1 MASGIDD
8 RLHGLWTRPGQTLR
22 GRVNHRAREPP
33 KSIPKTSSQRIAESC
48 ENGNIIV
55 IIMKLWNVASPLQ
68 RARNKSMENLI
79 ADLRYAVRTLVKTP
93 AFLLVSVMTLALG
106 IGGNIAIFTLV
117 QAVLLQPLPFPQ
129 PERLVRIFDD
139 GAGARDVG
147 MSVPEFEDLRQHS
160 DIFEQISVIFPVPT
174 ALTGGERVERVEM
187 LGTSPSY
194 FDMLRAKPA
203 LGRAYTQADWVPG
216 FLDPVVISDALW
228 KRQFGGD
235 PNVIGKRI
243 RLDEDGYTIVGVMP
257 PDFRHPGKGLSSD
270 VEVWTAAGFVAAPFP
285 VPPVRGLRF
294 IPGAIGRLK
303 PGLSIKEAQQRLDA
317 FVRQSQQSY
326 PNDYPNQSRWELR
339 IEPVQSSLTGEVR
352 PMLIVLLAAVA
363 FVLLIVCVNVATL
376 LIARSLTRMH
386 EFAIRQALGAS
397 RSRLVRQVLTESV
410 LISLTG
416 AAAALLVLRFAR
428 GSLLALLP
436 QEVPRLN
443 EIHGDWRVIALAL
456 VLSVFSGI
464 LFGLGPAFHA
474 TTTDPNHD
482 LKEGGRTGG
491 QHGIRQSRSRAALV
505 TLEVAL
511 SVVLL
516 ISAGLLIRSF
526 SAMLRERPG
535 IDPRD
540 VTVAQLWIPVPN
552 NPDANHYLNPPQRA
566 RLARELVQRL
576 EAAPGVQ
583 SVAVGLSTN
592 VPFLSNVRNLIAFS
606 FPDSATSAPEEYT
619 ADYGA
624 VSPNYFDLLKLPLRK
639 GRVFTDHDDYGA
651 TNVVVVNEVFA
662 RKFFPQQDPI
672 GQHVRDTG
680 RDTGRATTDSE
691 IIGVVGDVLDHGL
704 DQAPEPRL
712 YGSILQRSR
721 QLFAVFLRTSANLTT
736 TRQLVTRTMEQ
747 IDPELPVYGVTTM
760 DELISSSMARR
771 RLALFLMSTF
781 AALALFL
788 ASLGIYG
795 VTAFLAKQRV
805 QEFGIRMALGA
816 QIRDIL
822 VLAVR
827 PGLVLVS
834 IGAAAGLVVSMFVTR
849 LMSSL
854 LFAVSSTDLFTFV
867 TVPLVLAVVAVIAC
881 LIPACYAT
889 RISPAEALRH

>member
-1 MASGIDD
+1 
-8 RLHGLWTRPGQTLR
+8 
-22 GRVNHRAREPP
+22 
-33 KSIPKTSSQRIAESC
+33 
-48 ENGNIIV
+48 
-55 IIMKLWNVASPLQ
+55 
-68 RARNKSMENLI
+68 MENLI
-79 ADLRYAVRTLVKTP
+79 ADLRYAARTLVKTP

-129 PERLVRIFDD
+129 PERLVRILDNR
-139 GAGARDVG
+139 AGARDVG

-174 ALTGGERVERVEM
+174 ALTGGERVERIEM

-243 RLDEDGYTIVGVMP
+243 RLDEDGYTIIGVMP
-257 PDFRHPGKGLSSD
+257 PDFRHPGKGLSGD
-270 VEVWTAAGFVAAPFP
+270 VELWVAAGFVAAPFP
-285 VPPVRGLRF
+285 VPPVRSARF
-294 IPGAIGRLK
+294 LPGAIGRLK

-376 LIARSLTRMH
+376 LIARSLTRMR

-416 AAAALLVLRFAR
+416 AAAALLVLQFAR
-428 GSLLALLP
+428 DSLLALLP
-436 QEVPRLN
+436 QEIPRLN
-443 EIHGDWRVIALAL
+443 EIHGDWRLIALAL

-474 TTTDPNHD
+474 TMTDPNHD

-505 TLEVAL
+505 MLEVAL

-535 IDPRD
+535 IDPRG
-540 VTVAQLWIPVPN
+540 VTVAQIWIPRPN
-552 NPDANHYLNPPQRA
+552 NPDANPYLNPPQRG

-583 SVAVGLSTN
+583 SVAVGLTTS
-592 VPFLSNVRNLIAFS
+592 VPFLSTRALNSRNLIAFS
-606 FPDSATSAPEEYT
+606 FPDNPTSAQEEYT
-619 ADYGA
+619 ADFGA

-639 GRVFTDHDDYGA
+639 GRVFTDHDDDMA
-651 TNVVVVNEVFA
+651 TKVVVVNEAFA

-680 RDTGRATTDSE
+680 RDTGRATTASE
-691 IIGVVGDVLDHGL
+691 IIGVVGDVRDHGL

-712 YGSILQRSR
+712 YGSILQRSS

-760 DELISSSMARR
+760 NELISSSMARR

-781 AALALFL
+781 GFLAMFL

-795 VTAFLAKQRV
+795 VTAFLVKQRV

-822 VLAVR
+822 LLAVR

-867 TVPLVLAVVAVIAC
+867 TVPFVLAVIAVIAC
-881 LIPACYAT
+881 LIPARYAT

>member
-1 MASGIDD
+1 
-8 RLHGLWTRPGQTLR
+8 
-22 GRVNHRAREPP
+22 
-33 KSIPKTSSQRIAESC
+33 
-48 ENGNIIV
+48 
-55 IIMKLWNVASPLQ
+55 
-68 RARNKSMENLI
+68 
-79 ADLRYAVRTLVKTP
+79 
-93 AFLLVSVMTLALG
+93 
-106 IGGNIAIFTLV
+106 
-117 QAVLLQPLPFPQ
+117 
-129 PERLVRIFDD
+129 
-139 GAGARDVG
+139 
-147 MSVPEFEDLRQHS
+147 
-160 DIFEQISVIFPVPT
+160 
-174 ALTGGERVERVEM
+174 
-187 LGTSPSY
+187 
-194 FDMLRAKPA
+194 
-203 LGRAYTQADWVPG
+203 
-216 FLDPVVISDALW
+216 
-228 KRQFGGD
+228 
-235 PNVIGKRI
+235 
-243 RLDEDGYTIVGVMP
+243 
-257 PDFRHPGKGLSSD
+257 
-270 VEVWTAAGFVAAPFP
+270 
-285 VPPVRGLRF
+285 
-294 IPGAIGRLK
+294 
-303 PGLSIKEAQQRLDA
+303 
-317 FVRQSQQSY
+317 
-326 PNDYPNQSRWELR
+326 
-339 IEPVQSSLTGEVR
+339 
-352 PMLIVLLAAVA
+352 
-363 FVLLIVCVNVATL
+363 
-376 LIARSLTRMH
+376 
-386 EFAIRQALGAS
+386 
-397 RSRLVRQVLTESV
+397 V

-428 GSLLALLP
+428 GSLLASLP

-474 TTTDPNHD
+474 TMTNPNHD

-535 IDPRD
+535 IDPRG
-540 VTVAQLWIPVPN
+540 VTVAQIWIPVPN
-552 NPDANHYLNPPQRA
+552 SPDANHYLNPPQRA

-606 FPDSATSAPEEYT
+606 FPDSATSAQEEYT

-651 TNVVVVNEVFA
+651 TNVVVVNEAFA

-672 GQHVRDTG
+672 GQHVRDSKRT
-680 RDTGRATTDSE
+680 ATDSARIATDSE

-704 DQAPEPRL
+704 DQPPEPRL
-712 YGSILQRSR
+712 YGSILQRSGYR
-721 QLFAVFLRTSANLTT
+721 FAVFLRASANLTT

-760 DELISSSMARR
+760 NELISSSMARR

-781 AALALFL
+781 AFLALFL
-788 ASLGIYG
+788 AGLGIYG
-795 VTAFLAKQRV
+795 VTAFLVKQRV

-822 VLAVR
+822 LLAVG
-827 PGLVLVS
+827 PGLFLVS

-854 LFAVSSTDLFTFV
+854 LFAVSSTDLFTFI

-881 LIPACYAT
+881 LIPARYAT

>member
-1 MASGIDD
+1 
-8 RLHGLWTRPGQTLR
+8 
-22 GRVNHRAREPP
+22 
-33 KSIPKTSSQRIAESC
+33 
-48 ENGNIIV
+48 
-55 IIMKLWNVASPLQ
+55 
-68 RARNKSMENLI
+68 MENLI
-79 ADLRYAVRTLVKTP
+79 ADLRYAARTLVKTP
-93 AFLLVSVMTLALG
+93 AFLLVSVLTLALG

-117 QAVLLQPLPFPQ
+117 QTVVLQPLPFPQ
-129 PERLVRIFDD
+129 PERLVRIFDN
-139 GAGARDVG
+139 GAGARDIG
-147 MSVPEFEDLRQHS
+147 MSVPEFEDLRLHS
-160 DIFEQISVIFPVPT
+160 DIFEQISVIFPDPT

-187 LGTSPSY
+187 LATSPSY
-194 FDMLRAKPA
+194 FEMLRAKPA

-243 RLDEDGYTIVGVMP
+243 RLDEDGYTVIGVMP
-257 PDFRHPGKGLSSD
+257 PDFRHPGKGLIGD
-270 VEVWTAAGFVAAPFP
+270 VDVFIAAGFLAAPFP
-285 VPPVRGLRF
+285 VPPNRALRF

-326 PNDYPNQSRWELR
+326 PDDYPDQSHWEIR
-339 IEPVQSSLTGEVR
+339 IEPLQSSLTGEVR

-363 FVLLIVCVNVATL
+363 FVLLIVCVNLATL
-376 LIARSLTRMH
+376 LIARSLTRMR

-397 RSRLVRQVLTESV
+397 RSRLVCQILTESV

-416 AAAALLVLRFAR
+416 AAAALLVLGFAR
-428 GSLLALLP
+428 DSLLALLP

-443 EIHGDWRVIALAL
+443 EIHGDWRIIVLAV

-474 TTTDPNHD
+474 TMTNPNDD

-491 QHGIRQSRSRAALV
+491 QHGIRQRRSRAALV

-516 ISAGLLIRSF
+516 ISAGLLVRSF
-526 SAMLRERPG
+526 SAMLGERPG
-535 IDPRD
+535 IDPRG
-540 VTVAQLWIPVPN
+540 VTVAQVWIPRPN
-552 NPDANHYLNPPQRA
+552 NPDANPYLNPPARA
-566 RLARELVQRL
+566 RLAREIVQRL
-576 EAAPGVQ
+576 GTAPGVQ
-583 SVAVGLSTN
+583 SVAVGLTTN
-592 VPFLSNVRNLIAFS
+592 VPFLNTRVINQFNLIAFS
-606 FPDSATSAPEEYT
+606 FPDHPSSAQEQYT
-619 ADYGA
+619 ADFGA
-624 VSPNYFDLLKLPLRK
+624 VSPHYFDLLKIPLRK
-639 GRVFTDHDDYGA
+639 GRVFTDHDDDKA
-651 TNVVVVNEVFA
+651 PNVVLVNEAFA

-680 RDTGRATTDSE
+680 RDAGKAITDSE
-691 IIGVVGDVLDHGL
+691 IIGVVGDVRDHGL

-721 QLFAVFLRTSANLTT
+721 QFFAVFLRTSANLTT

-747 IDPELPVYGVTTM
+747 IDSELPVYGVTTM
-760 DELISSSMARR
+760 DQLISGSMARR

-788 ASLGIYG
+788 AGLGIYG
-795 VTAFLAKQRV
+795 VTAYLVKQRV

-822 VLAVR
+822 LLAVR

-834 IGAAAGLVVSMFVTR
+834 IGAAAGVVVSMFVTR
-849 LMSSL
+849 VMSSL
-854 LFAVSSTDLFTFV
+854 LFAVSSNDLFTFV
-867 TVPLVLAVVAVIAC
+867 TVPLGLAVVAVIAC
-881 LIPACYAT
+881 LIPARYAT

>member
-1 MASGIDD
+1 
-8 RLHGLWTRPGQTLR
+8 
-22 GRVNHRAREPP
+22 
-33 KSIPKTSSQRIAESC
+33 
-48 ENGNIIV
+48 
-55 IIMKLWNVASPLQ
+55 
-68 RARNKSMENLI
+68 
-79 ADLRYAVRTLVKTP
+79 
-93 AFLLVSVMTLALG
+93 
-106 IGGNIAIFTLV
+106 
-117 QAVLLQPLPFPQ
+117 
-129 PERLVRIFDD
+129 
-139 GAGARDVG
+139 
-147 MSVPEFEDLRQHS
+147 
-160 DIFEQISVIFPVPT
+160 
-174 ALTGGERVERVEM
+174 
-187 LGTSPSY
+187 
-194 FDMLRAKPA
+194 
-203 LGRAYTQADWVPG
+203 
-216 FLDPVVISDALW
+216 
-228 KRQFGGD
+228 
-235 PNVIGKRI
+235 
-243 RLDEDGYTIVGVMP
+243 
-257 PDFRHPGKGLSSD
+257 
-270 VEVWTAAGFVAAPFP
+270 
-285 VPPVRGLRF
+285 
-294 IPGAIGRLK
+294 
-303 PGLSIKEAQQRLDA
+303 
-317 FVRQSQQSY
+317 
-326 PNDYPNQSRWELR
+326 
-339 IEPVQSSLTGEVR
+339 
-352 PMLIVLLAAVA
+352 MLIVLLAAVA

-416 AAAALLVLRFAR
+416 AAAALLVLQFAR
-428 GSLLALLP
+428 DSLLALLP

-443 EIHGDWRVIALAL
+443 EIHGDWRVIALAF
-456 VLSVFSGI
+456 VLSIFSGI
-464 LFGLGPAFHA
+464 MFGLGPAFHA
-474 TTTDPNHD
+474 TMTDPNHD

-505 TLEVAL
+505 TLAVAL

-535 IDPRD
+535 FDPRG
-540 VTVAQLWIPVPN
+540 VTVAQIWIPRPN

-583 SVAVGLSTN
+583 SVAVGLTTS
-592 VPFLSNVRNLIAFS
+592 VPFLSTRALNSFNLIAFS
-606 FPDSATSAPEEYT
+606 FPGNATSAQEEYT
-619 ADYGA
+619 ADFGA

-639 GRVFTDHDDYGA
+639 GRVFTDHDD
-651 TNVVVVNEVFA
+651 
-662 RKFFPQQDPI
+662 
-672 GQHVRDTG
+672 
-680 RDTGRATTDSE
+680 
-691 IIGVVGDVLDHGL
+691 
-704 DQAPEPRL
+704 
-712 YGSILQRSR
+712 
-721 QLFAVFLRTSANLTT
+721 
-736 TRQLVTRTMEQ
+736 
-747 IDPELPVYGVTTM
+747 YGVTTM

-834 IGAAAGLVVSMFVTR
+834 IGAAAGLVGSMFVTR

-881 LIPACYAT
+881 LIPARYAT

>member
-1 MASGIDD
+1 
-8 RLHGLWTRPGQTLR
+8 
-22 GRVNHRAREPP
+22 
-33 KSIPKTSSQRIAESC
+33 
-48 ENGNIIV
+48 
-55 IIMKLWNVASPLQ
+55 
-68 RARNKSMENLI
+68 MENLI
-79 ADLRYAVRTLVKTP
+79 ADLRYAARTLVKTP
-93 AFLLVSVMTLALG
+93 AFLLVSVLTLALG

-117 QAVLLQPLPFPQ
+117 HAVLLQPLPFPQ

-139 GAGARDVG
+139 RAGARDVG

-160 DIFEQISVIFPVPT
+160 DIFEQISMIFPVST
-174 ALTGGERVERVEM
+174 ALTGGERVERVEL

-203 LGRAYTQADWVPG
+203 LGRTYTQAEWVPG
-216 FLDPVVISDALW
+216 FLDGAVISDALW

-243 RLDEDGYTIVGVMP
+243 RVDEDGYTIIGVMP
-257 PDFRHPGKGLSSD
+257 PDFRHPGKGLSGD
-270 VEVWTAAGFVAAPFP
+270 VEMWLAAGAVAAPFP
-285 VPPVRGLRF
+285 VPPVRSGFSL
-294 IPGAIGRLK
+294 PGAIGRLR

-326 PNDYPNQSRWELR
+326 PTDYPSQSRWQLR
-339 IEPVQSSLTGEVR
+339 IEPVQASLTGEVR
-352 PMLIVLLAAVA
+352 PMLIVLLAAVG

-376 LIARSLTRMH
+376 LIARSLTRMR

-397 RSRLVRQVLTESV
+397 RSRLVRLVLTESV

-416 AAAALLVLRFAR
+416 ATAALLVLRFAR
-428 GSLLALLP
+428 SSLLALLP
-436 QEVPRLN
+436 QEVPRVN
-443 EIHGDWRVIALAL
+443 EIHGDWRVIAVAV

-474 TTTDPNHD
+474 TMTDPNYD

-505 TLEVAL
+505 TLQVAL

-535 IDPRD
+535 IDPHG
-540 VTVAQLWIPVPN
+540 VTVAQIWIPRPN
-552 NPDANHYLNPPQRA
+552 NPDANPYLNPPART

-576 EAAPGVQ
+576 EGAPGVQ
-583 SVAVGLSTN
+583 SVAVGLTTG
-592 VPFLSNVRNLIAFS
+592 VPFLNTGVLNFRNVTFS
-606 FPDSATSAPEEYT
+606 FPDNASSAQQEYT
-619 ADYGA
+619 AAFGD
-624 VSPNYFDLLKLPLRK
+624 VSANYFDLLKLPLRK

-651 TNVVVVNEVFA
+651 TNVVVVNEAFV

-672 GQHVRDTG
+672 GQHVRDIG
-680 RDTGRATTDSE
+680 RDAGRATTDSE
-691 IIGVVGDVLDHGL
+691 IIGVVGDVLDRGL
-704 DQAPEPRL
+704 DQPPEPRL
-712 YGSILQRSR
+712 YGSILQRSG
-721 QLFAVFLRTSANLTT
+721 QLFALFLRTSASVTT

-788 ASLGIYG
+788 AGLGIYG
-795 VTAFLAKQRV
+795 VTTFLVKQRV

-834 IGAAAGLVVSMFVTR
+834 SGAAAGLVVSMFVTR

-854 LFAVSSTDLFTFV
+854 LFAVSSTDLLTFIV
-867 TVPLVLAVVAVIAC
+867 VPLVLAVVAVIAC
-881 LIPACYAT
+881 LIPARYVT
-889 RISPAEALRH
+889 RISPAEALRY

>member
-1 MASGIDD
+1 
-8 RLHGLWTRPGQTLR
+8 
-22 GRVNHRAREPP
+22 
-33 KSIPKTSSQRIAESC
+33 
-48 ENGNIIV
+48 
-55 IIMKLWNVASPLQ
+55 
-68 RARNKSMENLI
+68 MENLI
-79 ADLRYAVRTLVKTP
+79 ADLRYAARTLVKTP
-93 AFLLVSVMTLALG
+93 AFLLVSVLTLALG

-139 GAGARDVG
+139 RAGARDVG

-174 ALTGGERVERVEM
+174 ALTGGDRVERVEM

-194 FDMLRAKPA
+194 FDMLRANPA

-243 RLDEDGYTIVGVMP
+243 RLDEDGYTIIGVMP
-257 PDFRHPGKGLSSD
+257 PDFRHPGKALSSD

-285 VPPVRGLRF
+285 VPPNRGLRF

-317 FVRQSQQSY
+317 FVRQSRQSY
-326 PNDYPNQSRWELR
+326 PTDYPSQSRWELR

-376 LIARSLTRMH
+376 LIARSLTRMR

-428 GSLLALLP
+428 DSLLALLP

-443 EIHGDWRVIALAL
+443 EIHGDWRLIALAL

-464 LFGLGPAFHA
+464 MFGLGPALHA
-474 TTTDPNHD
+474 TITNPNDD

-526 SAMLRERPG
+526 SAMLGERPG
-535 IDPRD
+535 IDPRG
-540 VTVAQLWIPVPN
+540 VTVAQIWIPRPN
-552 NPDANHYLNPPQRA
+552 NPDADPYLNPPQRA
-566 RLARELVQRL
+566 RLAREIVQRL
-576 EAAPGVQ
+576 ETAPGVQ

-592 VPFLSNVRNLIAFS
+592 VPFLSNARLVGRNLIAFS
-606 FPDSATSAPEEYT
+606 FPDNATSAQEEYT

-639 GRVFTDHDDYGA
+639 GRVFTDHDDDKA
-651 TNVVVVNEVFA
+651 PNVVVVNEAFA
-662 RKFFPQQDPI
+662 RKFFPQQNPI
-672 GQHVRDTG
+672 GQRVRDKDRTI
-680 RDTGRATTDSE
+680 TDSE

-704 DQAPEPRL
+704 DQPPEPRL
-712 YGSILQRSR
+712 YGSILQRSN
-721 QLFAVFLRTSANLTT
+721 QLFAVFLRTSASLTT
-736 TRQLVTRTMEQ
+736 TRQLVTRAMEQ

-760 DELISSSMARR
+760 SELVSSSMARR

-781 AALALFL
+781 AVLALFL

-795 VTAFLAKQRV
+795 VTAFLVKQRV

-827 PGLVLVS
+827 PGLILVS

-854 LFAVSSTDLFTFV
+854 LFAVSSTDLFTFIV
-867 TVPLVLAVVAVIAC
+867 VPLVLAVVAVIAC
-881 LIPACYAT
+881 LIPARYAT

>member
-1 MASGIDD
+1 
-8 RLHGLWTRPGQTLR
+8 
-22 GRVNHRAREPP
+22 
-33 KSIPKTSSQRIAESC
+33 
-48 ENGNIIV
+48 
-55 IIMKLWNVASPLQ
+55 
-68 RARNKSMENLI
+68 MENLI
-79 ADLRYAVRTLVKTP
+79 ADLRYAARTLVKTP
-93 AFLLVSVMTLALG
+93 AFLLVSVLTLALG

-129 PERLVRIFDD
+129 PERLVRIFDNR
-139 GAGARDVG
+139 AGARDVG

-174 ALTGGERVERVEM
+174 ALTGGERVERIEM

-194 FDMLRAKPA
+194 FNMLRAKPA

-235 PNVIGKRI
+235 RNVIGKRI
-243 RLDEDGYTIVGVMP
+243 RLDEDGYTIIGVMP
-257 PDFRHPGKGLSSD
+257 PDFRHPGKGLSGN

-285 VPPVRGLRF
+285 VPPNRGLRF
-294 IPGAIGRLK
+294 IPGAMGRLK
-303 PGLSIKEAQQRLDA
+303 AGLSIKEAQQRLDA
-317 FVRQSQQSY
+317 FVRQLQQSY

-376 LIARSLTRMH
+376 LIARSLTRMR

-416 AAAALLVLRFAR
+416 AAATLLVLGFAR
-428 GSLLALLP
+428 DSLLALLP

-443 EIHGDWRVIALAL
+443 EIHGDWRVIALTL
-456 VLSVFSGI
+456 VLSIFSGI

-474 TTTDPNHD
+474 TMTDPNHD

-526 SAMLRERPG
+526 SAMLGERPG
-535 IDPRD
+535 IDPRGI
-540 VTVAQLWIPVPN
+540 TVAQIWIPRPN
-552 NPDANHYLNPPQRA
+552 NPDANPYLNPPQRA
-566 RLARELVQRL
+566 RLAREIVQRL

-592 VPFLSNVRNLIAFS
+592 VPFLSNARLVGRNLIAFS
-606 FPDSATSAPEEYT
+606 FPDNATSAQEEYA

-624 VSPNYFDLLKLPLRK
+624 VSPNYFDLLKIPLRK
-639 GRVFTDHDDYGA
+639 GRVFTDHDDDMA
-651 TNVVVVNEVFA
+651 TNVVVVNEAFA

-672 GQHVRDTG
+672 GQRVRDKDRTI
-680 RDTGRATTDSE
+680 TDSE

-704 DQAPEPRL
+704 DQPPEPRL
-712 YGSILQRSR
+712 YGSILQRSN

-760 DELISSSMARR
+760 NELVSSSMARR

-795 VTAFLAKQRV
+795 VTAFLVKQRV

-822 VLAVR
+822 LLAVG
-827 PGLVLVS
+827 PGLFLVS

-854 LFAVSSTDLFTFV
+854 LFAVSSTDLFTFI

-881 LIPACYAT
+881 LIPARYAT

>member
-1 MASGIDD
+1 
-8 RLHGLWTRPGQTLR
+8 
-22 GRVNHRAREPP
+22 
-33 KSIPKTSSQRIAESC
+33 
-48 ENGNIIV
+48 
-55 IIMKLWNVASPLQ
+55 MKLWNVASPLQ

-117 QAVLLQPLPFPQ
+117 QTVLLQPLPFPQ
-129 PERLVRIFDD
+129 PERLVRIFDNR
-139 GAGARDVG
+139 AGARDVG

-174 ALTGGERVERVEM
+174 ALTGGERVERIEM

-243 RLDEDGYTIVGVMP
+243 RLDEDGYTIIGVMP
-257 PDFRHPGKGLSSD
+257 PDFRHPGKGLSGD
-270 VEVWTAAGFVAAPFP
+270 VELWIAAGFVAAPFP
-285 VPPVRGLRF
+285 VPPVRSARIL
-294 IPGAIGRLK
+294 PGAMGRLK

-326 PNDYPNQSRWELR
+326 PTDYPSQSRWELR

-376 LIARSLTRMH
+376 LIARSLTRMR

-416 AAAALLVLRFAR
+416 AAVALLVLRFAR
-428 GSLLALLP
+428 NSLLALLP

-443 EIHGDWRVIALAL
+443 EIHGDWRLIALAL

-474 TTTDPNHD
+474 TLTDPNHD

-491 QHGIRQSRSRAALV
+491 QHGIRQSRSRATLV

-535 IDPRD
+535 INPRG
-540 VTVAQLWIPVPN
+540 VTVAQIWIPRPN
-552 NPDANHYLNPPQRA
+552 NPDANPYLNPPKRA

-583 SVAVGLSTN
+583 SVAVGLTTS
-592 VPFLSNVRNLIAFS
+592 VPFLSTRALNSFNLIAFS
-606 FPDSATSAPEEYT
+606 FPGNATSAQEEYT
-619 ADYGA
+619 ADFGA
-624 VSPNYFDLLKLPLRK
+624 VSPNYFDLLKLPLKK

-651 TNVVVVNEVFA
+651 TNVVVVNEAFV
-662 RKFFPQQDPI
+662 RRFFPQQDPI

-680 RDTGRATTDSE
+680 RDAGRATTDSE

-721 QLFAVFLRTSANLTT
+721 QLFAVFIRTSANLNA

-771 RLALFLMSTF
+771 RLALCLMSTF
-781 AALALFL
+781 AGLAMFL
-788 ASLGIYG
+788 AGLGIYG
-795 VTAFLAKQRV
+795 VTAFLVKQRV

-834 IGAAAGLVVSMFVTR
+834 IGAAAGVVVSMFVTR
-849 LMSSL
+849 VMSSL
-854 LFAVSSTDLFTFV
+854 LFAVSSTDLFTFI

-881 LIPACYAT
+881 LIPARYAT

>member
-1 MASGIDD
+1 MPQRNYNRDNNEFVEFSIW
-8 RLHGLWTRPGQTLR
+8 HKHISNVR
-22 GRVNHRAREPP
+22 GG
-33 KSIPKTSSQRIAESC
+33 ST
-48 ENGNIIV
+48 
-55 IIMKLWNVASPLQ
+55 
-68 RARNKSMENLI
+68 MENLI
-79 ADLRYAVRTLVKTP
+79 ADLRYAARTLVKTP
-93 AFLLVSVMTLALG
+93 AFLLVSVLTLALG

-129 PERLVRIFDD
+129 PERLVRIFDNR
-139 GAGARDVG
+139 AGARDVG

-174 ALTGGERVERVEM
+174 ALTGGERVERIEM

-194 FDMLRAKPA
+194 FNMLRAKPA

-235 PNVIGKRI
+235 RNVIGKRI
-243 RLDEDGYTIVGVMP
+243 RLDEDGYTIIGVMP
-257 PDFRHPGKGLSSD
+257 PDFRHPGKGLSGN

-285 VPPVRGLRF
+285 VPPNRGLRF
-294 IPGAIGRLK
+294 IPGAMGRLK
-303 PGLSIKEAQQRLDA
+303 AGLSIKEAQQRLDA
-317 FVRQSQQSY
+317 FVRQLQQSY

-376 LIARSLTRMH
+376 LIARSLTRMR

-416 AAAALLVLRFAR
+416 AAATLLVLGFAR
-428 GSLLALLP
+428 DSLLALLP

-443 EIHGDWRVIALAL
+443 EIHGDWRVIALTL
-456 VLSVFSGI
+456 VLSIFSGI

-474 TTTDPNHD
+474 TMTDPNHD

-526 SAMLRERPG
+526 SAMLGERPG
-535 IDPRD
+535 IDPRGI
-540 VTVAQLWIPVPN
+540 TVAQIWIPRPN
-552 NPDANHYLNPPQRA
+552 NPDANPYLNPPQRA
-566 RLARELVQRL
+566 RLAREIVQRL

-592 VPFLSNVRNLIAFS
+592 VPFLSNARLVGRNLIAFS
-606 FPDSATSAPEEYT
+606 FPDNATSAQEEYA

-624 VSPNYFDLLKLPLRK
+624 VSPNYFDLLKIPLRK
-639 GRVFTDHDDYGA
+639 GRVFTDHDDDMA
-651 TNVVVVNEVFA
+651 TNVVVVNEAFA

-672 GQHVRDTG
+672 GQRVRDKDRTI
-680 RDTGRATTDSE
+680 TDSE

-704 DQAPEPRL
+704 DQPPEPRL
-712 YGSILQRSR
+712 YGSILQRSN

-760 DELISSSMARR
+760 NELVSSSMARR

-795 VTAFLAKQRV
+795 VTAFLVKQRV

-822 VLAVR
+822 LLAVG
-827 PGLVLVS
+827 PGLFLVS

-854 LFAVSSTDLFTFV
+854 LFAVSSTDLFTFI

-881 LIPACYAT
+881 LIPARYAT

>member
-1 MASGIDD
+1 MG
-8 RLHGLWTRPGQTLR
+8 
-22 GRVNHRAREPP
+22 
-33 KSIPKTSSQRIAESC
+33 
-48 ENGNIIV
+48 
-55 IIMKLWNVASPLQ
+55 
-68 RARNKSMENLI
+68 NLI
-79 ADLRYAVRTLVKTP
+79 ADLRYAARTLVKTP
-93 AFLLVSVMTLALG
+93 AFLLVSVLTLALG

-129 PERLVRIFDD
+129 PERLVRIFDNR
-139 GAGARDVG
+139 AGARDVG

-174 ALTGGERVERVEM
+174 ALTGGERVERIEM

-216 FLDPVVISDALW
+216 FLDPAVISDALW

-235 PNVIGKRI
+235 LNVIGKRI
-243 RLDEDGYTIVGVMP
+243 RLDEDGYTIIGVMP
-257 PDFRHPGKGLSSD
+257 PDFRHPGKGLSGD
-270 VEVWTAAGFVAAPFP
+270 VEIWVAAGFLAAPFP
-285 VPPVRGLRF
+285 VPPVRSSYF

-326 PNDYPNQSRWELR
+326 PTDYPSQSRWELR
-339 IEPVQSSLTGEVR
+339 IEPLQSSLTGEVR

-376 LIARSLTRMH
+376 LIARSLTRMR

-428 GSLLALLP
+428 DSLLALLP

-474 TTTDPNHD
+474 TMTDPNHD

-491 QHGIRQSRSRAALV
+491 QHGIRQTRSRAALV

-535 IDPRD
+535 IDPRG
-540 VTVAQLWIPVPN
+540 VTVAQIWIPRPN
-552 NPDANHYLNPPQRA
+552 NPDANPYLNPPPRA

-583 SVAVGLSTN
+583 SVAVGLNTN
-592 VPFLSNVRNLIAFS
+592 VPFLSNARLVGRNLIAFS
-606 FPDSATSAPEEYT
+606 FPDSATSAQEEYT

-624 VSPNYFDLLKLPLRK
+624 VSANYFDLLKLPLRK

-651 TNVVVVNEVFA
+651 TNVVVVNEAFA

-672 GQHVRDTG
+672 GQHVRDHG
-680 RDTGRATTDSE
+680 RDAGRATTDSE
-691 IIGVVGDVLDHGL
+691 IIGVVGDVRDHGL
-704 DQAPEPRL
+704 DQPPEPRI
-712 YGSILQRSR
+712 YGSILQRSS
-721 QLFAVFLRTSANLTT
+721 QLLAVFLRTSANLTT

-760 DELISSSMARR
+760 NKLVSSSMARR
-771 RLALFLMSTF
+771 QLALFLMSTF
-781 AALALFL
+781 AGLALFL

-795 VTAFLAKQRV
+795 VTAFLVKQRV

-834 IGAAAGLVVSMFVTR
+834 IGAATGLVVSMFITR

-854 LFAVSSTDLFTFV
+854 LFAVSSTDLFTFI
-867 TVPLVLAVVAVIAC
+867 TVPVVFAVIAVIAC
-881 LIPACYAT
+881 LIPARYAT

>member
-1 MASGIDD
+1 MNNRIVPQRNYNRDNNEFVEFSIW
-8 RLHGLWTRPGQTLR
+8 HKHISNVR
-22 GRVNHRAREPP
+22 GG
-33 KSIPKTSSQRIAESC
+33 ST
-48 ENGNIIV
+48 
-55 IIMKLWNVASPLQ
+55 
-68 RARNKSMENLI
+68 MENLI
-79 ADLRYAVRTLVKTP
+79 ADLRYAARTLVKTP
-93 AFLLVSVMTLALG
+93 AFLLVSVLTLALG

-129 PERLVRIFDD
+129 PERLVRIFDNR
-139 GAGARDVG
+139 AGARDVG

-174 ALTGGERVERVEM
+174 ALTGGERVERIEM

-194 FDMLRAKPA
+194 FNMLRAKPA

-235 PNVIGKRI
+235 RNVIGKRI
-243 RLDEDGYTIVGVMP
+243 RLDEDGYTIIGVMP
-257 PDFRHPGKGLSSD
+257 PDFRHPGKGLSGN

-285 VPPVRGLRF
+285 VPPNRGLRF
-294 IPGAIGRLK
+294 IPGAMGRLK
-303 PGLSIKEAQQRLDA
+303 AGLSIKEAQQRLDA
-317 FVRQSQQSY
+317 FVRQLQQSY

-376 LIARSLTRMH
+376 LIARSLTRMR

-416 AAAALLVLRFAR
+416 AAATLLVLGFAR
-428 GSLLALLP
+428 DSLLALLP

-443 EIHGDWRVIALAL
+443 EIHGDWRVIALTL
-456 VLSVFSGI
+456 VLSIFSGI

-474 TTTDPNHD
+474 TMTDPNHD

-526 SAMLRERPG
+526 SAMLGERPG
-535 IDPRD
+535 IDPRGI
-540 VTVAQLWIPVPN
+540 TVAQIWIPRPN
-552 NPDANHYLNPPQRA
+552 NPDANPYLNPPQRA
-566 RLARELVQRL
+566 RLAREIVQRL

-592 VPFLSNVRNLIAFS
+592 VPFLSNARLVGRNLIAFS
-606 FPDSATSAPEEYT
+606 FPDNATSAQEEYA

-624 VSPNYFDLLKLPLRK
+624 VSPNYFDLLKIPLRK
-639 GRVFTDHDDYGA
+639 GRVFTDHDDDMA
-651 TNVVVVNEVFA
+651 TNVVVVNEAFA

-672 GQHVRDTG
+672 GQRVRDKDRTI
-680 RDTGRATTDSE
+680 TDSE

-704 DQAPEPRL
+704 DQPPEPRL
-712 YGSILQRSR
+712 YGSILQRSN

-760 DELISSSMARR
+760 NELVSSSMARR

-795 VTAFLAKQRV
+795 VTAFLVKQRV

-822 VLAVR
+822 LLAVG
-827 PGLVLVS
+827 PGLFLVS

-854 LFAVSSTDLFTFV
+854 LFAVSSTDLFTFI

-881 LIPACYAT
+881 LIPARYAT

>member
-1 MASGIDD
+1 
-8 RLHGLWTRPGQTLR
+8 
-22 GRVNHRAREPP
+22 
-33 KSIPKTSSQRIAESC
+33 
-48 ENGNIIV
+48 
-55 IIMKLWNVASPLQ
+55 
-68 RARNKSMENLI
+68 MENLI
-79 ADLRYAVRTLVKTP
+79 ADLRYAARTLVKTP
-93 AFLLVSVMTLALG
+93 AFLLISVLTLALG

-129 PERLVRIFDD
+129 PERLVRIFDNR
-139 GAGARDVG
+139 AGARDVG

-160 DIFEQISVIFPVPT
+160 DIFEQISVIFPAPT
-174 ALTGGERVERVEM
+174 ALTGGDRVERVEL

-216 FLDPVVISDALW
+216 VVDGVVISDALW

-243 RLDEDGYTIVGVMP
+243 RLDEDGYTIIGVMP
-257 PDFRHPGKGLSSD
+257 PDFRHPGKGLSGD
-270 VEVWTAAGFVAAPFP
+270 VEVWTAAGFVALPYP

-303 PGLSIKEAQQRLDA
+303 AGLSIKEAQQRLDA
-317 FVRQSQQSY
+317 FVRQLQQSY

-376 LIARSLTRMH
+376 LIARSLTRMR

-416 AAAALLVLRFAR
+416 AAAALLVLRLAR

-443 EIHGDWRVIALAL
+443 EIHGDWRVIALAV

-474 TTTDPNHD
+474 TMTDPNHD

-491 QHGIRQSRSRAALV
+491 QHGIRQSRSRTALV

-535 IDPRD
+535 IDPHG
-540 VTVAQLWIPVPN
+540 VTVAQIWIPVPD
-552 NPDANHYLNPPQRA
+552 NPDANHYLNPPQRG

-592 VPFLSNVRNLIAFS
+592 VPFLSNARLVGRNLIAFS
-606 FPDSATSAPEEYT
+606 FPDNATSAQEEYT

-651 TNVVVVNEVFA
+651 TNVVVVNEAFV

-672 GQHVRDTG
+672 GQHVRDSART
-680 RDTGRATTDSE
+680 ATDSANTATDSE

-704 DQAPEPRL
+704 DQPPEPRL
-712 YGSILQRSR
+712 YGSILQRSS

-747 IDPELPVYGVTTM
+747 IDPELPVYGLTTM
-760 DELISSSMARR
+760 NELISSSMARR

-781 AALALFL
+781 AFLALFL
-788 ASLGIYG
+788 AGLGIYG
-795 VTAFLAKQRV
+795 VTAFLVKQRV

-822 VLAVR
+822 LLAVR

-854 LFAVSSTDLFTFV
+854 LFAVSSTDLFTFI
-867 TVPLVLAVVAVIAC
+867 TVPLVLAVIAVIAC
-881 LIPACYAT
+881 LIPARYAT

>member
-1 MASGIDD
+1 MG
-8 RLHGLWTRPGQTLR
+8 GLI
-22 GRVNHRAREPP
+22 
-33 KSIPKTSSQRIAESC
+33 K
-48 ENGNIIV
+48 
-55 IIMKLWNVASPLQ
+55 
-68 RARNKSMENLI
+68 
-79 ADLRYAVRTLVKTP
+79 DLRYAVRTLCKTP
-93 AFLLVSVMTLALG
+93 AFLFITVSTLALG
-106 IGGNIAIFTLV
+106 IGGNIAIFRLV
-117 QAVLLQPLPFPQ
+117 QAVLLRPLPFPQ

-139 GAGARDVG
+139 RAGARNVG

-160 DIFEQISVIFPVPT
+160 DIFEQISVIFPAPT
-174 ALTGGERVERVEM
+174 ALTGGDRVERVEM

-203 LGRAYTQADWVPG
+203 LGHAYTQADWVPG
-216 FLDPVVISDALW
+216 VVDGVVISDALW

-243 RLDEDGYTIVGVMP
+243 RLDEDGYTIIGVMP
-257 PDFRHPGKGLSSD
+257 PDFRHPGKGLIGD
-270 VEVWTAAGFVAAPFP
+270 VELWSAAGFVALPYP

-317 FVRQSQQSY
+317 FVGQLRQSY
-326 PNDYPNQSRWELR
+326 PTDYPSQSRWELR
-339 IEPVQSSLTGEVR
+339 IEPVQSSLTSEVR
-352 PMLIVLLAAVA
+352 PMLIVLLAAAA

-376 LIARSLTRMH
+376 LIARSLTRMR

-443 EIHGDWRVIALAL
+443 EIHGDWRVIALA
-456 VLSVFSGI
+456 VALSVFSGI

-474 TTTDPNHD
+474 TMTNPNDD

-535 IDPRD
+535 IDPRG
-540 VTVAQLWIPVPN
+540 VTVAQIWIPRPN
-552 NPDANHYLNPPQRA
+552 NPDANPYLNPPQRA

-583 SVAVGLSTN
+583 SVAVGLATN

-606 FPDSATSAPEEYT
+606 FSDNPTSAQEEYT

-651 TNVVVVNEVFA
+651 TNVVVVNEAFV

-680 RDTGRATTDSE
+680 RDTGRASTDSE

-736 TRQLVTRTMEQ
+736 TRQLVTRIMEQ

-788 ASLGIYG
+788 AGLGIYG
-795 VTAFLAKQRV
+795 VTAFLVKQRF

-834 IGAAAGLVVSMFVTR
+834 IGAAAGLVLSMFVTR

-881 LIPACYAT
+881 LIPARYAT

>member
-1 MASGIDD
+1 
-8 RLHGLWTRPGQTLR
+8 
-22 GRVNHRAREPP
+22 
-33 KSIPKTSSQRIAESC
+33 
-48 ENGNIIV
+48 
-55 IIMKLWNVASPLQ
+55 
-68 RARNKSMENLI
+68 MENLI
-79 ADLRYAVRTLVKTP
+79 ADLRYAARTLVKGP
-93 AFLLVSVMTLALG
+93 AFLLVSVLTLALG

-117 QAVLLQPLPFPQ
+117 QAVLLQPLPFPE
-129 PERLVRIFDD
+129 PERLVRIFDHR
-139 GAGARDVG
+139 AGARDVS
-147 MSVPEFEDLRQHS
+147 MSVPEFEDLRQHL
-160 DIFEQISVIFPVPT
+160 DIFEQISVIFPAPT
-174 ALTGGERVERVEM
+174 ALTGGDRVERIEL

-203 LGRAYTQADWVPG
+203 LGRAYTQAEWAPG
-216 FLDPVVISDALW
+216 VLDGVVISDALW

-235 PNVIGKRI
+235 PKVIGKRI
-243 RLDEDGYTIVGVMP
+243 RLDKDGYTIIGVMP
-257 PDFRHPGKGLSSD
+257 PDFRHPGKGLSGD
-270 VEVWTAAGFVAAPFP
+270 VEVWTAAGFVALPYP
-285 VPPVRGLRF
+285 VPPNRSLRF

-303 PGLSIKEAQQRLDA
+303 PGLSIKEAQQRLDV
-317 FVRQSQQSY
+317 FVRQLQQRY
-326 PNDYPNQSRWELR
+326 PTDYPNQSHWELR

-352 PMLIVLLAAVA
+352 PMLIMLLAAVA
-363 FVLLIVCVNVATL
+363 FVLLIVGVNVATL
-376 LIARSLTRMH
+376 LIARSLTRMR

-416 AAAALLVLRFAR
+416 AAAALLVLGFA
-428 GSLLALLP
+428 GDSLLALLP
-436 QEVPRLN
+436 PEVPRLS
-443 EIHGDWRVIALAL
+443 EIHGDWRVIALAV

-474 TTTDPNHD
+474 TMTDPNHD

-491 QHGIRQSRSRAALV
+491 QPGIRQSRSRAALV

-535 IDPRD
+535 INPHG
-540 VTVAQLWIPVPN
+540 VTVAQIWIPVPD
-552 NPDANHYLNPPQRA
+552 NPDANHYLNPSQRA
-566 RLARELVQRL
+566 RFARELVQRL

-583 SVAVGLSTN
+583 SVAVGLGTN
-592 VPFLSNVRNLIAFS
+592 VPFSSNVSNSRNLIAFS
-606 FPDSATSAPEEYT
+606 FPDSATSAQEEYT

-624 VSPNYFDLLKLPLRK
+624 VSPNYFDLLKVPLRK
-639 GRVFTDHDDYGA
+639 GRVFTNHDDYGA
-651 TNVVVVNEVFA
+651 TNVVVVNEAFA

-672 GQHVRDTG
+672 GQHVRDSKGSATG
-680 RDTGRATTDSE
+680 SVSTATNSE

-712 YGSILQRSR
+712 YGSILQRSGYR
-721 QLFAVFLRTSANLTT
+721 FAVFLRTAANLNT

-747 IDPELPVYGVTTM
+747 IDPELPAYGVTTM

-771 RLALFLMSTF
+771 RLALCLMSTF
-781 AALALFL
+781 AFLALFL
-788 ASLGIYG
+788 AGLGIYG
-795 VTAFLAKQRV
+795 VTAFLVKQRI

-822 VLAVR
+822 LLAVR

-834 IGAAAGLVVSMFVTR
+834 IGAASGLVISMFVTR

-854 LFAVSSTDLFTFV
+854 LFAVSSTDLFTFI

-881 LIPACYAT
+881 LIPARYAT

>member
-1 MASGIDD
+1 M
-8 RLHGLWTRPGQTLR
+8 
-22 GRVNHRAREPP
+22 N
-33 KSIPKTSSQRIAESC
+33 
-48 ENGNIIV
+48 
-55 IIMKLWNVASPLQ
+55 LWNVASPLQ

-79 ADLRYAVRTLVKTP
+79 ADLRYAARTLVTTP
-93 AFLLVSVMTLALG
+93 AFLLVCVMTLALG

-117 QAVLLQPLPFPQ
+117 QAVLLQPLPFPE
-129 PERLVRIFDD
+129 PERLVRIFCDR
-139 GAGARDVG
+139 AGARDVG
-147 MSVPEFEDLRQHS
+147 MCVPEFEDLRQPS

-174 ALTGGERVERVEM
+174 ALTGGERVERIEM

-243 RLDEDGYTIVGVMP
+243 RLDEDSYTIVGVMP
-257 PDFRHPGKGLSSD
+257 PDFRHPGKGLSGD
-270 VEVWTAAGFVAAPFP
+270 VELWIATGFVAAPFP
-285 VPPVRGLRF
+285 VPPVRGARIL
-294 IPGAIGRLK
+294 PGAMGRLK

-352 PMLIVLLAAVA
+352 PMLI
-363 FVLLIVCVNVATL
+363 
-376 LIARSLTRMH
+376 
-386 EFAIRQALGAS
+386 
-397 RSRLVRQVLTESV
+397 
-410 LISLTG
+410 
-416 AAAALLVLRFAR
+416 
-428 GSLLALLP
+428 ALLP

-443 EIHGDWRVIALAL
+443 EIHGDWRLIALAL
-456 VLSVFSGI
+456 VLSVFSEI

-474 TTTDPNHD
+474 TLTDPNQD

-535 IDPRD
+535 IDPRG
-540 VTVAQLWIPVPN
+540 VTVAQIWIPRPN

-566 RLARELVQRL
+566 RLTRELVQRL

-583 SVAVGLSTN
+583 SVAVGLTTS
-592 VPFLSNVRNLIAFS
+592 VPFLNTRALNQFNLIAFS
-606 FPDSATSAPEEYT
+606 FPDNATSAQEEYT
-619 ADYGA
+619 ADFGA

-639 GRVFTDHDDYGA
+639 GRVFTDHDDDKA
-651 TNVVVVNEVFA
+651 PNVVVVNEAFA

-691 IIGVVGDVLDHGL
+691 IIGVVGDVRDHGL

-760 DELISSSMARR
+760 NELISSSMARR

-834 IGAAAGLVVSMFVTR
+834 IGAAAGVVVSMLVTR
-849 LMSSL
+849 VMSSL
-854 LFAVSSTDLFTFV
+854 LFGVSCIDLFTFV

-881 LIPACYAT
+881 LIPARYAT

>member
-1 MASGIDD
+1 
-8 RLHGLWTRPGQTLR
+8 
-22 GRVNHRAREPP
+22 
-33 KSIPKTSSQRIAESC
+33 
-48 ENGNIIV
+48 
-55 IIMKLWNVASPLQ
+55 
-68 RARNKSMENLI
+68 MENLI
-79 ADLRYAVRTLVKTP
+79 ADLRYAARTLVKTP
-93 AFLLVSVMTLALG
+93 AFLLVSVLTLALG

-129 PERLVRIFDD
+129 PERLVRIFDNR
-139 GAGARDVG
+139 AGARDVG

-160 DIFEQISVIFPVPT
+160 DIFEQISVIFPAPT

-194 FDMLRAKPA
+194 FDMLRAKLA

-216 FLDPVVISDALW
+216 VVDGVVISDALW

-243 RLDEDGYTIVGVMP
+243 RLDEDGYTIIGVMP
-257 PDFRHPGKGLSSD
+257 PDFRHPGKGLIGD
-270 VEVWTAAGFVAAPFP
+270 VELWSAAGFVALPYP
-285 VPPVRGLRF
+285 VPPNRGLRF
-294 IPGAIGRLK
+294 IPGAMGRLK

-317 FVRQSQQSY
+317 FVRQLQQSY

-339 IEPVQSSLTGEVR
+339 IEPVQSSLTGDVR
-352 PMLIVLLAAVA
+352 PMLIVLLTAVA

-376 LIARSLTRMH
+376 LIARSLTRMR

-474 TTTDPNHD
+474 TMTNPNDD

-535 IDPRD
+535 IDPRG
-540 VTVAQLWIPVPN
+540 VTVAQIWIPVPN
-552 NPDANHYLNPPQRA
+552 EPDANHYLNPPQRA

-583 SVAVGLSTN
+583 SVAVGLGTN

-606 FPDSATSAPEEYT
+606 FPDNATSAQEEYT

-651 TNVVVVNEVFA
+651 TNVVVVNEAFA

-672 GQHVRDTG
+672 GQHVRDSKRT
-680 RDTGRATTDSE
+680 ATDSARTATNSE

-704 DQAPEPRL
+704 DQPPEPRL
-712 YGSILQRSR
+712 YGSILQRSAYR
-721 QLFAVFLRTSANLTT
+721 VAVFLRTSPNLTT

-795 VTAFLAKQRV
+795 VTAFLVKQRV

-822 VLAVR
+822 LLAVR

-834 IGAAAGLVVSMFVTR
+834 IGAAAGLVVSMFITR

-854 LFAVSSTDLFTFV
+854 LFAVSSTDLFTFIV
-867 TVPLVLAVVAVIAC
+867 VPLVLAVVAVIAC
-881 LIPACYAT
+881 LIPARYAM

>member
-1 MASGIDD
+1 M
-8 RLHGLWTRPGQTLR
+8 
-22 GRVNHRAREPP
+22 GR
-33 KSIPKTSSQRIAESC
+33 
-48 ENGNIIV
+48 
-55 IIMKLWNVASPLQ
+55 
-68 RARNKSMENLI
+68 
-79 ADLRYAVRTLVKTP
+79 
-93 AFLLVSVMTLALG
+93 F
-106 IGGNIAIFTLV
+106 
-117 QAVLLQPLPFPQ
+117 
-129 PERLVRIFDD
+129 
-139 GAGARDVG
+139 
-147 MSVPEFEDLRQHS
+147 
-160 DIFEQISVIFPVPT
+160 
-174 ALTGGERVERVEM
+174 
-187 LGTSPSY
+187 
-194 FDMLRAKPA
+194 
-203 LGRAYTQADWVPG
+203 
-216 FLDPVVISDALW
+216 
-228 KRQFGGD
+228 
-235 PNVIGKRI
+235 
-243 RLDEDGYTIVGVMP
+243 
-257 PDFRHPGKGLSSD
+257 
-270 VEVWTAAGFVAAPFP
+270 
-285 VPPVRGLRF
+285 
-294 IPGAIGRLK
+294 K

-317 FVRQSQQSY
+317 FVGQLQHSY

-352 PMLIVLLAAVA
+352 PMLIVLLAAGA

-376 LIARSLTRMH
+376 LIARSLTRMR

-428 GSLLALLP
+428 NSLLALLP

-443 EIHGDWRVIALAL
+443 EIHGDWRLIALAL

-474 TTTDPNHD
+474 TLTDPNQD

-535 IDPRD
+535 IDPRG
-540 VTVAQLWIPVPN
+540 VTVAQIWIPAPN
-552 NPDANHYLNPPQRA
+552 NPESNCYVNPPQRA
-566 RLARELVQRL
+566 RLARELVQLL

-592 VPFLSNVRNLIAFS
+592 VPFLSGARNLIGRNLIAFS
-606 FPDSATSAPEEYT
+606 FPDNATSAQEEYT

-624 VSPNYFDLLKLPLRK
+624 VSPKYFYLLKLPLTN
-639 GRVFTDHDDYGA
+639 GRVFTDHDDDVA
-651 TNVVVVNEVFA
+651 TQDDVVNEAFV

-788 ASLGIYG
+788 ASLCIYG
-795 VTAFLAKQRV
+795 VTSF
-805 QEFGIRMALGA
+805 
-816 QIRDIL
+816 
-822 VLAVR
+822 
-827 PGLVLVS
+827 
-834 IGAAAGLVVSMFVTR
+834 
-849 LMSSL
+849 
-854 LFAVSSTDLFTFV
+854 
-867 TVPLVLAVVAVIAC
+867 
-881 LIPACYAT
+881 
-889 RISPAEALRH
+889 

>member
-1 MASGIDD
+1 
-8 RLHGLWTRPGQTLR
+8 
-22 GRVNHRAREPP
+22 
-33 KSIPKTSSQRIAESC
+33 
-48 ENGNIIV
+48 
-55 IIMKLWNVASPLQ
+55 
-68 RARNKSMENLI
+68 MENLI
-79 ADLRYAVRTLVKTP
+79 ADLRYAARTLVKTP
-93 AFLLVSVMTLALG
+93 AFLLISVLTLALG

-129 PERLVRIFDD
+129 PERLVRIFDNR
-139 GAGARDVG
+139 AGARDVG

-216 FLDPVVISDALW
+216 VVDGVVISDALW

-243 RLDEDGYTIVGVMP
+243 RLDEDGYTIIGVMP
-257 PDFRHPGKGLSSD
+257 PDFRHPGKGLSGD
-270 VEVWTAAGFVAAPFP
+270 VEVWTAAGFVALPYP

-303 PGLSIKEAQQRLDA
+303 AGLSIKEAQQRLDA

-326 PNDYPNQSRWELR
+326 PTDYPTQSHWELR

-376 LIARSLTRMH
+376 LIARSLTRMR

-428 GSLLALLP
+428 DSLLALLP

-474 TTTDPNHD
+474 TMTNANDD

-535 IDPRD
+535 IDPRG
-540 VTVAQLWIPVPN
+540 VTVAQIWIPVPN
-552 NPDANHYLNPPQRA
+552 NPDANHYLNPPQRG

-606 FPDSATSAPEEYT
+606 FPDNATSAQEEYT

-651 TNVVVVNEVFA
+651 TNVVIVNEAFA

-672 GQHVRDTG
+672 GQHVRDSKRT
-680 RDTGRATTDSE
+680 ATDSARTATDSE

-704 DQAPEPRL
+704 DQPPEPRL
-712 YGSILQRSR
+712 YGSILQRSGYR
-721 QLFAVFLRTSANLTT
+721 FAVFLRASANLTT

-760 DELISSSMARR
+760 NELVSSSMARR

-795 VTAFLAKQRV
+795 VTAFLVKQRV

-822 VLAVR
+822 LLAVR

-834 IGAAAGLVVSMFVTR
+834 IGAAAGLVISMFITR

-854 LFAVSSTDLFTFV
+854 LFAVSSTDLFTFI
-867 TVPLVLAVVAVIAC
+867 TVPLVLAVIAVIAC
-881 LIPACYAT
+881 LIPARYAT

>member
-1 MASGIDD
+1 
-8 RLHGLWTRPGQTLR
+8 
-22 GRVNHRAREPP
+22 
-33 KSIPKTSSQRIAESC
+33 
-48 ENGNIIV
+48 
-55 IIMKLWNVASPLQ
+55 
-68 RARNKSMENLI
+68 MENLI
-79 ADLRYAVRTLVKTP
+79 ADLRYAARTLLKAP
-93 AFLLVSVMTLALG
+93 NFLLVSVLTLALG

-129 PERLVRIFDD
+129 PERLVRIFDNR
-139 GAGARDVG
+139 AGARDVG

-160 DIFEQISVIFPVPT
+160 DIFEQISVIFPAPT
-174 ALTGGERVERVEM
+174 ALTGGERVDRVEM

-216 FLDPVVISDALW
+216 VVDGVVISDALW

-243 RLDEDGYTIVGVMP
+243 RLDEDGYTIIGVMP
-257 PDFRHPGKGLSSD
+257 PDFRHPGKGLSGD
-270 VEVWTAAGFVAAPFP
+270 VELWVAAGFVAAPFP
-285 VPPVRGLRF
+285 VPPVRSARF

-317 FVRQSQQSY
+317 FVGQLRQSH
-326 PNDYPNQSRWELR
+326 PTDYPSQSRWELR

-352 PMLIVLLAAVA
+352 PLLIVLLAAVT

-376 LIARSLTRMH
+376 LIARSLTRMR

-428 GSLLALLP
+428 GSLVALLP

-456 VLSVFSGI
+456 VLSIFSGI
-464 LFGLGPAFHA
+464 LFGLGPAFYA
-474 TTTDPNHD
+474 TMTDPNHD

-491 QHGIRQSRSRAALV
+491 QHGIHQSRSRAALV
-505 TLEVAL
+505 ILEVAL

-535 IDPRD
+535 IDPRG
-540 VTVAQLWIPVPN
+540 VTVGQIWIPVPN
-552 NPDANHYLNPPQRA
+552 NPDANHYLNPPQRG

-576 EAAPGVQ
+576 EAGPGVQ

-606 FPDSATSAPEEYT
+606 FPDNATSAQEEYN

-651 TNVVVVNEVFA
+651 TNVVVVNEAFA

-672 GQHVRDTG
+672 GQHVRDIG

-704 DQAPEPRL
+704 DQPPEPRL
-712 YGSILQRSR
+712 YGSILQRSG

-760 DELISSSMARR
+760 NELISSSMARR
-771 RLALFLMSTF
+771 RLDLFLMSTF
-781 AALALFL
+781 AFLALFL
-788 ASLGIYG
+788 AGLGIYG
-795 VTAFLAKQRV
+795 VTAFLVKQRV
-805 QEFGIRMALGA
+805 REFGIRMALGA

-822 VLAVR
+822 LLAVG
-827 PGLVLVS
+827 PGLFLVS

-854 LFAVSSTDLFTFV
+854 LFAVSSTDLFTFI

-881 LIPACYAT
+881 LIPARYAT

>member
-1 MASGIDD
+1 MNNRIVPQRNYNRDNNEFVEFSIW
-8 RLHGLWTRPGQTLR
+8 HKHISNVR
-22 GRVNHRAREPP
+22 GG
-33 KSIPKTSSQRIAESC
+33 ST
-48 ENGNIIV
+48 
-55 IIMKLWNVASPLQ
+55 
-68 RARNKSMENLI
+68 MENLI
-79 ADLRYAVRTLVKTP
+79 ADLRYAARTLVKTP
-93 AFLLVSVMTLALG
+93 AFLLVSVLTLALG

-129 PERLVRIFDD
+129 PERLVRIFDNR
-139 GAGARDVG
+139 AGARDVG

-174 ALTGGERVERVEM
+174 ALTGGERVERIEM

-194 FDMLRAKPA
+194 FNMLRAKPA

-235 PNVIGKRI
+235 RNVIGKRI
-243 RLDEDGYTIVGVMP
+243 RLDEDGYTIIGVMP
-257 PDFRHPGKGLSSD
+257 PDFRHPGKGLSGN

-285 VPPVRGLRF
+285 VPPNRGLRF
-294 IPGAIGRLK
+294 IPGAMGRLK
-303 PGLSIKEAQQRLDA
+303 AGLSIKEAQQRLDA
-317 FVRQSQQSY
+317 FVRQLQQSY

-376 LIARSLTRMH
+376 LIARSLTRMR

-416 AAAALLVLRFAR
+416 AAATLLVLGFAR
-428 GSLLALLP
+428 DSLLALLP

-443 EIHGDWRVIALAL
+443 EIHGDWRVIALTL
-456 VLSVFSGI
+456 VLSIFSGI

-474 TTTDPNHD
+474 TMTDPNHD

-526 SAMLRERPG
+526 SAMLGERPG
-535 IDPRD
+535 IDPRG
-540 VTVAQLWIPVPN
+540 VTVAQIWIPRPN
-552 NPDANHYLNPPQRA
+552 NPDANPYLNPPQRG

-592 VPFLSNVRNLIAFS
+592 VPFLSNARLVGRNLIAFS
-606 FPDSATSAPEEYT
+606 FPDNATSAQEEYA

-624 VSPNYFDLLKLPLRK
+624 VSPNYFDLLKIPLRK
-639 GRVFTDHDDYGA
+639 GRVFTDHDDDMA
-651 TNVVVVNEVFA
+651 TNVVVVNEAFA

-672 GQHVRDTG
+672 GQRVRDKDRTI
-680 RDTGRATTDSE
+680 TDSE

-704 DQAPEPRL
+704 DQPPEPRL
-712 YGSILQRSR
+712 YGSILQRSN

-760 DELISSSMARR
+760 NELVSSSMARR

-795 VTAFLAKQRV
+795 VTAFLVKQRV

-822 VLAVR
+822 LLAVG
-827 PGLVLVS
+827 PGLFLVS

-854 LFAVSSTDLFTFV
+854 LFAVSSTDLFTFI

-881 LIPACYAT
+881 LIPARYAT